1 MYFRSKGWWKRGKSS
16 TRRNLTILPEFG
28 MDSGIDL
35 VLLGE
40 VVRSLDNVEEIIS
53 CGAGFPELEAV
64 DNPLKYKVT

>member
-1 MYFRSKGWWKRGKSS
+1 
-16 TRRNLTILPEFG
+16 